1 LEATEHIQRVVHGG
15 EIYAVIIRNTLPHK
29 GYNFVS
35 ESTDSMQVGVN
46 HYDNGATIRA
56 HFHLPVERALT
67 VTLEVLHFDSG
78 LCLMEIY
85 DEDQKKFFETQV
97 RSGDTVVLMKG
108 GHGFKVL
115 EPTRII
121 EVKQG
126 PYLGQSRDK
135 VFFEG

>member
-1 LEATEHIQRVVHGG
+1 MEEPEHIHRVICGG
-15 EIYAVIIRNTLPHK
+15 EIYAVVIRGTLPRK

-35 ESTDSMQVGVN
+35 ENTDSMQVGVN
-46 HYDNGATIRA
+46 HYDSGATIRA
-56 HFHLPVERALT
+56 HFHLPVERALSD
-67 VTLEVLHFDSG
+67 TLEVLHFDSG
-78 LCLMEIY
+78 VCLMEIY
-85 DEDQKKFFETQV
+85 DEHQKKIYETQV
-97 RSGDTVVLMKG
+97 RGGDTVVLMKG

>member
-1 LEATEHIQRVVHGG
+1 MEGPEHIQRVVRGG
-15 EIYAVIIRNTLPHK
+15 EIYAVIIRNTLPHT

-35 ESTDSMQVGVN
+35 ENTDSMQVGVN
-46 HYDNGATIRA
+46 HYDSGATIRA
-56 HFHLPVERALT
+56 HFHLPVERALID
-67 VTLEVLHFDSG
+67 TLEVLHFDSG
-78 LCLMEIY
+78 ACLMEIY

-97 RSGDTVVLMKG
+97 RGGDTVVLMKG

-135 VFFEG
+135 VFFQG

>member
-1 LEATEHIQRVVHGG
+1 MDGPEHIQRVVCGG
-15 EIYAVIIRNTLPHK
+15 EIYAVIIRNTLPHR

-35 ESTDSMQVGVN
+35 ENTDSMQVGVN
-46 HYDNGATIRA
+46 HYESGANIRA
-56 HFHLPVERALT
+56 HFHLPVERALSD
-67 VTLEVLHFDSG
+67 TLEVLHFDSG
-78 LCLMEIY
+78 ACLMAIY
-85 DEDQKKFFETQV
+85 DENQKKFFETQV
-97 RSGDTVVLMKG
+97 SGGDTVVLMKG

-135 VFFEG
+135 VFFED